1 MTSLIVICGDLS
13 GRETVTRT
21 IRLPAMRAA
30 PHFERAGRTSAIFV
44 TSVVA
49 RVRGMSGTG
58 AWNHG
63 RHASTPSAAS
73 IPLGSAIRS
82 DFLFPATVI
91 AGSLLPFWRGS
102 RLFLNSV
109 GPFQAAR
116 RLSYGLSFSI
126 ALQACKQS
134 ARRFSK
140 AFHFNP
146 FCRLSGLVAAVE
158 RHDSSER
165 KIPNGGNSGA
175 RPGNLTARDGNA

>member
-1 MTSLIVICGDLS
+1 MTAIDVAIRGDLS

-21 IRLPAMRAA
+21 IRLPAMRTA

-63 RHASTPSAAS
+63 RHASTPSAAL

-82 DFLFPATVI
+82 GLLLPATVF

-102 RLFLNSV
+102 RLSLNSV

-116 RLSYGLSFSI
+116 RLSALVKFCQEPASGLSKSFQVLPSLLRHDRNHDGRNVGNVRKSVGEI
-126 ALQACKQS
+126 
-134 ARRFSK
+134 R
-140 AFHFNP
+140 N
-146 FCRLSGLVAAVE
+146 VE
-158 RHDSSER
+158 R
-165 KIPNGGNSGA
+165 
-175 RPGNLTARDGNA
+175 

>member
-1 MTSLIVICGDLS
+1 MMAIVVARGGLS

-58 AWNHG
+58 ARNHG
-63 RHASTPSAAS
+63 RHASIPSAAL

-82 DFLFPATVI
+82 GLLFPATVF

-102 RLFLNSV
+102 RLSLNSV

-116 RLSYGLSFSI
+116 RLSALVKFCQEPASGFTNRLGSLSCAVFHDRN
-126 ALQACKQS
+126 QTQ
-134 ARRFSK
+134 K
-140 AFHFNP
+140 ANRDH
-146 FCRLSGLVAAVE
+146 
-158 RHDSSER
+158 
-165 KIPNGGNSGA
+165 
-175 RPGNLTARDGNA
+175 GNLNRKHGWPAHV

>member
-1 MTSLIVICGDLS
+1 MTAIIVARGALS

-30 PHFERAGRTSAIFV
+30 PHFEHAGRTSAIFV

-63 RHASTPSAAS
+63 RHASIPSAAL

-82 DFLFPATVI
+82 DLLLPATVF
-91 AGSLLPFWRGS
+91 AGSPLPFWRGS

-116 RLSYGLSFSI
+116 RLMPTGLISAVLQDTSRDMAKSFHLLSS
-126 ALQACKQS
+126 LLPDMGHHGRRTRQS
-134 ARRFSK
+134 AVK
-140 AFHFNP
+140 
-146 FCRLSGLVAAVE
+146 E
-158 RHDSSER
+158 
-165 KIPNGGNSGA
+165 
-175 RPGNLTARDGNA
+175 

>member
-1 MTSLIVICGDLS
+1 MTAIVVARGDLS

-63 RHASTPSAAS
+63 RHASIPSAAL

-82 DFLFPATVI
+82 GLLFPATVF

-109 GPFQAAR
+109 GALTALRAVILPPRFQPR
-116 RLSYGLSFSI
+116 KQSRCGLSKSFRSFS
-126 ALQACKQS
+126 S
-134 ARRFSK
+134 V
-140 AFHFNP
+140 
-146 FCRLSGLVAAVE
+146 LSHGSIRTHGAVAWNEKVLT
-158 RHDSSER
+158 
-165 KIPNGGNSGA
+165 
-175 RPGNLTARDGNA
+175 NLAKVLAKVT

>member
-1 MTSLIVICGDLS
+1 MAIDVAIRGNLS

-30 PHFERAGRTSAIFV
+30 PHLEHAGRTSAIFV

-63 RHASTPSAAS
+63 RHASIPSAAL

-82 DFLFPATVI
+82 DLLLPATVF

-102 RLFLNSV
+102 RLFLDSV

-116 RLSYGLSFSI
+116 RLLQRIAIQLRQKSFRGC
-126 ALQACKQS
+126 AQ
-134 ARRFSK
+134 
-140 AFHFNP
+140 AFHFVLSAGKAGLAACVGRTPTSQKETRKCPKSSWRNP
-146 FCRLSGLVAAVE
+146 
-158 RHDSSER
+158 
-165 KIPNGGNSGA
+165 K
-175 RPGNLTARDGNA
+175 